1 MQIAKHR
8 VVSIE
13 YTLTDD
19 EGTVLDT
26 SRGREPLVY
35 LHGVGAMIPGL
46 EAALTDKVAGDALEV
61 RVPPAEAYGERD
73 DGLIQ
78 QARRSQLQGVPEVE
92 VGMQFQASG
101 PEGRQIVT
109 VIAVDG
115 DQVTLDA
122 NHPLAGVP
130 LNFAVEVVSVRA
142 ATAQEL
148 QHGHIHGPHGH
159 DH

>member
-35 LHGVGAMIPGL
+35 LHGVGQMIPGL
-46 EAALTDKVAGDALEV
+46 ETALTDKAAGDALEV
-61 RVPPAEAYGERD
+61 RVAPADAYGERD
-73 DGLIQ
+73 DGLVQ
-78 QARRSQLQGVPEVE
+78 KASRDQLKGVDEIE
-92 VGMQFQASG
+92 VGMQFQAQG
-101 PEGRQIVT
+101 PQGRQIVT
-109 VIAVDG
+109 VVAVEG
-115 DQVTLDA
+115 DEITLDA

-130 LNFAVEVVSVRA
+130 LNFAVEVVGVRA

>member
-1 MQIAKHR
+1 MQIAKQR
-8 VVSIE
+8 VVPIE

-19 EGTVLDT
+19 EGTVLDS

-35 LHGVGAMIPGL
+35 LHGVGQMIPGL
-46 EAALTDKVAGDALEV
+46 EAALTDKVAGEALQV
-61 RVPPAEAYGERD
+61 RVLPAEAYGERD
-73 DGLIQ
+73 DTLVQ
-78 QARRSQLQGVPEVE
+78 KAARSQLRGVAEIE

-101 PEGRQIVT
+101 PQGRQVVT
-109 VIAVDG
+109 VVAIDG
-115 DQVTLDA
+115 DEITLDA

-130 LNFAVEVVSVRA
+130 LNFAVEVVAVRA
-142 ATAQEL
+142 ATPQEL

>member
-19 EGTVLDT
+19 EGTVLDS

-35 LHGVGAMIPGL
+35 LHGVGQMIPGL
-46 EAALTDKVAGDALEV
+46 EAALADRGAGDTLQV
-61 RVPPAEAYGERD
+61 RVLPADAYGERD
-73 DGLIQ
+73 DSLVQ
-78 QARRSQLQGVPEVE
+78 KASRSQLQGVDEIE
-92 VGMQFQASG
+92 VGMQFQAGG
-101 PEGRQIVT
+101 PQGRQIVT
-109 VIAVDG
+109 VVSIDG

-130 LNFAVEVVSVRA
+130 LTFAVEVVGVRA
-142 ATAQEL
+142 ATPQEL

>member
-19 EGTVLDT
+19 EGTVLDS

-35 LHGVGAMIPGL
+35 LHGVGQMIPGL
-46 EAALTDKVAGDALEV
+46 EAALADKGAGDALQV
-61 RVPPAEAYGERD
+61 RVLPADAYGERD
-73 DGLIQ
+73 DTLVQ
-78 QARRSQLQGVPEVE
+78 KASRSQLQGVDEIE
-92 VGMQFQASG
+92 VGMQFQAGG
-101 PEGRQIVT
+101 PQGRQIVT
-109 VIAVDG
+109 VVSIDG

-130 LNFAVEVVSVRA
+130 LTFAVEVVGVRA
-142 ATAQEL
+142 ATPQEL

>member
-35 LHGVGAMIPGL
+35 LHGVGQMIAGL
-46 EAALTDKVAGDALEV
+46 EAALTDKAAGDALQV
-61 RVPPAEAYGERD
+61 RVLPADAYGERD
-73 DGLIQ
+73 DSLVQ
-78 QARRSQLQGVPEVE
+78 KALRSQLRGVADVE
-92 VGMQFQASG
+92 VGMQFQADG
-101 PEGRQIVT
+101 PQGRQIVT
-109 VIAVDG
+109 VVAVDG
-115 DQVTLDA
+115 EQVTLDA

-130 LNFAVEVVSVRA
+130 LNFAVEVVAVRA

>member
-35 LHGVGAMIPGL
+35 LHGVGQMIAGL
-46 EAALTDKVAGDALEV
+46 EAALTDKGAGDALEV
-61 RVPPAEAYGERD
+61 RVLPAEAYGERD
-73 DGLIQ
+73 DSLVQ
-78 QARRSQLQGVPEVE
+78 KASRSQLRGVADVE
-92 VGMQFQASG
+92 VGMQFQANG
-101 PEGRQIVT
+101 PQGRQIVT
-109 VIAVDG
+109 VVAVDG

-130 LNFAVEVVSVRA
+130 LNFAVEVVAVRA

>member
-1 MQIAKHR
+1 MEIAKHR

-35 LHGVGAMIPGL
+35 LHGVGQMIAGL
-46 EAALTDKVAGDALEV
+46 EAALTGKTKGDALRV
-61 RVPPAEAYGERD
+61 RVAPAEAYGERD
-73 DGLIQ
+73 DALVQ
-78 QARRSQLQGVPEVE
+78 TASRAQLKGVDDVE
-92 VGMQFQASG
+92 VGMQFQANG
-101 PEGRQIVT
+101 PKGRQIVT
-109 VIAVDG
+109 VVAVDG
-115 DQVTLDA
+115 GRITLDA

-130 LNFAVEVVSVRA
+130 LSFAVEVVEVRA
-142 ATAQEL
+142 ANPEEL
-148 QHGHIHGPHGH
+148 KHGHVHGPHGH

>member
-13 YTLTDD
+13 YTLADD
-19 EGTVLDT
+19 EGTVLDS

-35 LHGVGAMIPGL
+35 LHGVGQMIPGL
-46 EAALTDKVAGDALEV
+46 EAALADKGAGDTLQV
-61 RVPPAEAYGERD
+61 RVLPADAYGERD
-73 DGLIQ
+73 DSLVQ
-78 QARRSQLQGVPEVE
+78 KASRSQLQGVDEIE
-92 VGMQFQASG
+92 VGMQFQAG
-101 PEGRQIVT
+101 GAQGRQIVT
-109 VIAVDG
+109 VVAIDG

-130 LNFAVEVVSVRA
+130 LNFAVEVVEVRA
-142 ATAQEL
+142 ATPQEL

>member
-1 MQIAKHR
+1 MQIAKQR

-19 EGTVLDT
+19 EGTVLDS

-35 LHGVGAMIPGL
+35 LHGVGQMIPGL
-46 EAALTDKVAGDALEV
+46 EAALTDKVAGEALQV
-61 RVPPAEAYGERD
+61 RVLPAEAYGERD
-73 DGLIQ
+73 DTLVQ
-78 QARRSQLQGVPEVE
+78 KAARSQLRGVAEIE

-101 PEGRQIVT
+101 PQGRQVVT
-109 VIAVDG
+109 VVAIDG
-115 DQVTLDA
+115 DEITLDA

-130 LNFAVEVVSVRA
+130 LNFAVEVVAVRA
-142 ATAQEL
+142 ATPQEL